1 MPIRKRSTFVIIFI
15 VFFCFISNILI
26 AQQGR
31 IVEDK
36 IHSASLEGNLLND
49 PATRPMA
56 IYLPPSYDEGDK
68 LYPVIYYLHA
78 YSDSYTAWSF
88 SIKSVID
95 TLIQQSKVQDMIIV
109 MPDGTNK
116 YGGSWYSN
124 SSVAGNYE
132 DYITKDLIEF
142 IDSKYRTLP
151 QRESRA
157 IGGGSMGGYGA
168 MKLAMKHP
176 EAYCAVVSHSGLLS
190 INHWKDIVRANPQ
203 SMQSFAIAWSPNPN
217 SDSLCDYP
225 ADAKGNLL
233 EDVWNRWLANDVV
246 SMVKSYQGN
255 LKKLAGIYFDHG
267 KQDTTVNISEAQE
280 FDKVLT
286 EAGISHIYEG
296 YSGGHGDQ
304 WTSRLYIAIPFL
316 SNLLSSE
323 GLTSVKPKG
332 KLTTTWGEMK
342 IK

>member
-1 MPIRKRSTFVIIFI
+1 MLIRKRLTFVIIF
-15 VFFCFISNILI
+15 VAFFCFVSNILV

-36 IHSASLEGNLLND
+36 INSASLEGNLLND

-56 IYLPPSYDEGDK
+56 IYLPRSYDEGDK

-78 YSDSYTAWSF
+78 YSNDYTMWS
-88 SIKSVID
+88 SDIKSVVD
-95 TLIQQSKVQDMIIV
+95 DLIQQSKVQDMIIV
-109 MPDGTNK
+109 MPDATNK

-132 DYITKDLIEF
+132 DYITKDLVKF
-142 IDSKYRTLP
+142 IDSKYRTLQ

-176 EAYCAVVSHSGLLS
+176 EVYCAVVSHSGLLS

-203 SMQSFAIAWSPNPN
+203 GMQSLAIAWSPNPN

-225 ADAKGNLL
+225 ADNKGNLI
-233 EDVWNRWLANDVV
+233 EDVWNRWLENDVV

-286 EAGISHIYEG
+286 EAGISHIYEE
-296 YSGGHGDQ
+296 YAGGHGDQ
-304 WTSRLYIAIPFL
+304 WNSRLYIAIPFL

-323 GLTSVKPKG
+323 VLTSVEPKG
-332 KLTTTWGEMK
+332 KLTTIWGEMK
-342 IK
+342 R